1 MTIKIVTDSSI
12 TIEPELVEELDI
24 TVVPL
29 SVTIDGT
36 TYLDSDLP
44 LDSFMEKMKA
54 SKALPK
60 TSQPPVGVFAEKY
73 EEIASEED
81 AIISIHITES
91 LSGTVQAARQG
102 AMLSGRDVTVL
113 DSDFTDQGLK
123 FQVVE
128 AARLAKEGLGKE
140 EILER
145 INHVRENTELFIG
158 ISTLENL
165 VKGGR
170 ISRTTGIVGSL
181 LHVPTI
187 PVVRLIR
194 PPLTRFSSVEIPIKS
209 SVFSRT

>member
-73 EEIASEED
+73 EEISCIFRTSVLFYHGVKRAVLCRRCPEKCGHHTNSGMNTY
-81 AIISIHITES
+81 IFRRKNPWISS
-91 LSGTVQAARQG
+91 KL
-102 AMLSGRDVTVL
+102 
-113 DSDFTDQGLK
+113 
-123 FQVVE
+123 
-128 AARLAKEGLGKE
+128 
-140 EILER
+140 
-145 INHVRENTELFIG
+145 
-158 ISTLENL
+158 
-165 VKGGR
+165 
-170 ISRTTGIVGSL
+170 
-181 LHVPTI
+181 
-187 PVVRLIR
+187 
-194 PPLTRFSSVEIPIKS
+194 
-209 SVFSRT
+209 

>member
-73 EEIASEED
+73 EEIAVPV
-81 AIISIHITES
+81 S
-91 LSGTVQAARQG
+91 L
-102 AMLSGRDVTVL
+102 
-113 DSDFTDQGLK
+113 
-123 FQVVE
+123 
-128 AARLAKEGLGKE
+128 
-140 EILER
+140 
-145 INHVRENTELFIG
+145 
-158 ISTLENL
+158 
-165 VKGGR
+165 
-170 ISRTTGIVGSL
+170 
-181 LHVPTI
+181 
-187 PVVRLIR
+187 
-194 PPLTRFSSVEIPIKS
+194 
-209 SVFSRT
+209 

>member
-140 EILER
+140 EIL
-145 INHVRENTELFIG
+145 RELITYVKIQNCLLGFRHSKTWLKADVSVVQPE
-158 ISTLENL
+158 SWEVSCMYVSSWNL
-165 VKGGR
+165 KTV
-170 ISRTTGIVGSL
+170 S
-181 LHVPTI
+181 
-187 PVVRLIR
+187 
-194 PPLTRFSSVEIPIKS
+194 
-209 SVFSRT
+209 